1 MNLGALRVSEKVEK
15 QVTIVNS
22 SLIPLTLSLSLLP
35 HGMSSHQLQEDGDV
49 LSVEPAD
56 EVTLKPKNGTA
67 KVTVKFA
74 PKARIPHFQEEV
86 SARIRD
92 VYQLRTYSP
101 IVNVALEVRALVV

>member
-22 SLIPLTLSLSLLP
+22 SLISLTLSLSLLP

-56 EVTLKPKNGTA
+56 EVTLRPKNGTA

-92 VYQLRTYSP
+92 TKYVYQYPP
-101 IVNVALEVRALVV
+101 IANVVLAVKALVA

>member
-1 MNLGALRVSEKVEK
+1 MSEKVQK

-22 SLIPLTLSLSLLP
+22 SPIPLSLSLSLLP
-35 HGMSSHQLQEDGDV
+35 HGMTSHQLQEDGDI
-49 LSVEPAD
+49 LSVEPTD

-86 SARIRD
+86 ITHTCREDAKYMYKIS
-92 VYQLRTYSP
+92 VK
-101 IVNVALEVRALVV
+101 VVLAVEH